1 MPSVKTRALNR
12 EVETLGRIP
21 QCILGQQLPLSG
33 AGECPPQGSPSLNR
47 APGAPASLLTWALQ
61 APSPWALWPT
71 RGFAPAWGSQ
81 PPGCWEGW
89 GWAIL
94 PLYQGEKPSIPLRM
108 TQARRMVL
116 VLVFVLSCLPPHPCL
131 SLCFHFWDPR
141 VGSRDGQWDLKS
153 HGGGILKNTE
163 SFCWNL
169 RILRF
174 FNLESWH
181 LLPRER

>member
-1 MPSVKTRALNR
+1 MPRVKTRALNR

-47 APGAPASLLTWALQ
+47 APGAPASLPTWALQ

-71 RGFAPAWGSQ
+71 WGFAPAWGSQ

-94 PLYQGEKPSIPLRM
+94 PLYQGEKPSIPLRT

-116 VLVFVLSCLPPHPCL
+116 VLVFVLICLPPHPCL
-131 SLCFHFWDPR
+131 SVFVLSLPGPSDGEQGWT
-141 VGSRDGQWDLKS
+141 VGLEVAWWWNLKK
-153 HGGGILKNTE
+153 HGIL
-163 SFCWNL
+163 L
-169 RILRF
+169 
-174 FNLESWH
+174 LES
-181 LLPRER
+181 